1 MHDICLIQVLDY
13 EAQNYL
19 NKKNKKVLECK
30 NCPIK
35 DNCKR
40 ALSYDRKKQNAIRS
54 GISKQRQGYRSR
66 FYKIETD

>member
-13 EAQNYL
+13 ETQNHL

-35 DNCKR
+35 DKCKKFTEFQKN
-40 ALSYDRKKQNAIRS
+40 SEK
-54 GISKQRQGYRSR
+54 
-66 FYKIETD
+66 EVE